1 MIPIVYNIRNLRQRP
16 VSTLTTAL
24 GMALVVTVF
33 IAMSALSRGFRAAL
47 VQTGSQDNVLVLRK
61 GANSELSSGLGR
73 DAASTLAAMS
83 FVARGADGQPLISP
97 EVYVVVNLQRL
108 TGGMANVVARGVNL
122 RAFDVRKGLR
132 ITEGRLFQPGASE
145 IVVGKTIVPRFA
157 NLRVGDSVTFASRQW
172 AVVGTFEANGSAF
185 ESEIWGE
192 NEQFMPA
199 FRGQA
204 FQSITFRMAD
214 PAGFDEVKRVLEG
227 DQRLGV
233 DAKREHAFYADQ
245 SGMLYQV
252 LNFIGV
258 FVASI
263 MAVGAVFG
271 AVNTMYAAVSSRA
284 PEIAMLLTIGFRPMA
299 VLTSFIIESALI
311 AVIAGLL
318 GGLLSLPI
326 NGIVTSTTNWASFS
340 EIAFAFLITPDLLV
354 SGLIFAVV
362 MGVLGGFF
370 PAWRAARQ
378 EIVVALREA

>member
-1 MIPIVYNIRNLRQRP
+1 MIPIAYNIRNLRNRP

-33 IAMSALSRGFRAAL
+33 VAMSALSRGFRTAL
-47 VQTGSQDNVLVLRK
+47 AQTGSNDNVIVLRK
-61 GANSELSSGLGR
+61 GADQEMNSGLSR
-73 DAASTLAAMS
+73 EIASTLAS
-83 FVARGADGQPLISP
+83 TPFVARGADGQPMVSP
-97 EVYVVVNLQRL
+97 EIYVVVNLHRL
-108 TGGMANVVARGVNL
+108 IGGLANVVARGVSP
-122 RAFDVRKGLR
+122 RAFDVRTGVR
-132 ITEGRLFQPGASE
+132 ITAGRMFRPGAQE

-157 NLRVGDSVTFASRQW
+157 NLRVGDTVTFASRQW
-172 AVVGTFEANGSAF
+172 AVVGNFEAGGSAF

-199 FRGQA
+199 FRGEV
-204 FQSITFRMAD
+204 FQSIIFRMAD
-214 PAGFDEVKRVLEG
+214 PAGFEEAKRVLEA

-233 DAKREHAFYADQ
+233 DAKRERDFYTNQA
-245 SGMLYQV
+245 GMLYSV
-252 LNFIGV
+252 LNFLGI

-263 MAVGAVFG
+263 MAIGAVFG

-284 PEIAMLLTIGFRPMA
+284 PEIATLLTIGFRPSA
-299 VLTSFIIESALI
+299 VLVSFMIESAMLALIGGILGCLI
-311 AVIAGLL
+311 A
-318 GGLLSLPI
+318 LPI

-354 SGLIFAVV
+354 SGVVFSLV

-370 PAWRAARQ
+370 PAWRAALQ

>member
-1 MIPIVYNIRNLRQRP
+1 MIPIAYNFRNLRQRP

-73 DAASTLAAMS
+73 DAAANLAAMP

-108 TGGMANVVARGVNL
+108 TGGLANVVARGVNL
-122 RAFDVRKGLR
+122 RAFDVRKGVK
-132 ITEGRLFQPGASE
+132 ITEGRMFQPGASE

-172 AVVGTFEANGSAF
+172 AVVGTFAANGSAF

-214 PAGFDEVKRVLEG
+214 PAGFEEIKRVLEG

-245 SGMLYQV
+245 SLMLYQV

-271 AVNTMYAAVSSRA
+271 AVNTMYAAVSARA
-284 PEIAMLLTIGFRPMA
+284 PEIATLLTIGFRPMA
-299 VLTSFIIESALI
+299 VLTSFMIESALI
-311 AVIAGLL
+311 AVLAGIL

>member
-1 MIPIVYNIRNLRQRP
+1 MIPILYNIRNLRQRP
-16 VSTLTTAL
+16 VSTFTTAL

-73 DAASTLAAMS
+73 DAAASLAAMP

-122 RAFDVRKGLR
+122 RAFDVRKGVK
-132 ITEGRLFQPGASE
+132 IAEGRMFQPGASE

-157 NLRVGDSVTFASRQW
+157 NLRVGDSVHFASRQW

-214 PAGFDEVKRVLEG
+214 PAGFDEVKRVLEA

-233 DAKREHAFYADQ
+233 DAKREHDFYANQ
-245 SGMLYQV
+245 SVMLYQV

-284 PEIAMLLTIGFRPMA
+284 PEIAMLLTIGFRPTA
-299 VLTSFIIESALI
+299 VLVSFMIESALI
-311 AVIAGLL
+311 AVLAGIL

-354 SGLIFAVV
+354 SGLVFAVV